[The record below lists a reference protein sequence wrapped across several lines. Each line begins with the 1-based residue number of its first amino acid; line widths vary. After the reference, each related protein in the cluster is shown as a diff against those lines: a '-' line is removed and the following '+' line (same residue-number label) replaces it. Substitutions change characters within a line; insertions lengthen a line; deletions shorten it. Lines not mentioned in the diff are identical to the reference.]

1 MINEKMS
8 NEAPNAPLRRAAVIF
23 SFLRN
28 INHYLGKQ
36 LQPNKVEK
44 RGNMLYEDCRFDEY
58 KVFICNCTIKQ
69 PCTCRSVIT
78 TKKLKCKV
86 ADWFRKNRIL
96 GKS

>member
-1 MINEKMS
+1 MEKPSKNNET
-8 NEAPNAPLRRAAVIF
+8 AQLGIGAVIF

-28 INHYLGKQ
+28 INHYLGRQ
-36 LQPNKVEK
+36 LQPNKVEE

-58 KVFICNCTIKQ
+58 KVLICNCTIKQ

-86 ADWFRKNRIL
+86 ANWLSKNGI
-96 GKS
+96 

>member
-1 MINEKMS
+1 MS
-8 NEAPNAPLRRAAVIF
+8 NEKIFNEAGVVIF

-36 LQPNKVEK
+36 LQPNKVEE

-58 KVFICNCTIKQ
+58 KVLICNCTIKQ

-86 ADWFRKNRIL
+86 AD
-96 GKS
+96 